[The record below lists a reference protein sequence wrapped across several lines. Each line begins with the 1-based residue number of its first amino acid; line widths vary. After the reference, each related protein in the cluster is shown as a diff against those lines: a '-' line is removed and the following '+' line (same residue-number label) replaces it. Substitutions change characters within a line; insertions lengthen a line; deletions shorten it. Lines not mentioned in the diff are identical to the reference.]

1 MAAIQKPN
9 LTPANLGDAHI
20 VSQTSSSHP
29 KEEQVKKAMSPKD
42 AIIAVASR
50 VASQS
55 LPCSDP
61 DVWGVLTAISNN
73 ARKRS
78 QGINILL
85 TADVHIIGRLVEDV
99 RFQVESTAV
108 SQRHCE
114 ISRKRVSKEDVES
127 PSGFC
132 KTAFLKDTSTNGTY
146 LNWERLKR
154 GSPKFEA
161 NLRHGDIISF
171 AAPPQH
177 EQAYA
182 FVYRE
187 VLSSV
192 QSSDANILKRKAE
205 DFDLENKR
213 LKGIGIGAPDGP
225 ISLDDFRSLQRSNAE
240 LRKQLESQ
248 LVTIDELRNENRV
261 ALEHHQNE
269 MKQLR
274 DSVSKPYL
282 DQLDV
287 LNESLETTKN
297 ELTEVNK
304 NSAEQKHTIEDLNV
318 RLTAALQSC
327 TEANEIIKSQKA
339 SIAEVKIQLDEERDQ
354 RKEEREKAASD
365 LKASIQRVQTE
376 AQEELKRASDVAV
389 RREREQQE
397 VINKLQESERE
408 SSSLVESLRF
418 KLEETRQKL
427 VLSDNKIRQLEAQV
441 LAEQQA
447 SDSRRKRVDELEAGM
462 RMMSRELDKQKAARE
477 EAWAKVSALELE
489 INAAMRDLEFERR
502 RLKGAR
508 EKIMLRETQLR
519 AFYSTTEEIKMLFS
533 KQQEQLKAM
542 QRTLE
547 DEENYGNA
555 SFGFSLNAV
564 SGNVDGDA
572 AGLMEGKVYKNKAGP
587 TASAQRFDRGGAET
601 SCDEGSATEKHEC
614 DVRSEDDE
622 HTQEAQ
628 FPNDDCAVK
637 CGFGSDID
645 GVGTAPTCEGD
656 ADGTERVHDTES
668 PGLDGERNIGLNK
681 SGNLAVD
688 TLPLDFDTNAQE
700 TEPEVLRRC
709 GHNPSRS
716 HMTDRE
722 EAEKITDDTE
732 PGPIRTED
740 LLASEVA
747 GSWAVDTNPSV
758 YGDNESPHDP
768 REVDAVMQD
777 SSAQVAESHSSA
789 LAKRTHSND
798 ERQALSNMIGILAP
812 DVKDQFGNA
821 VGMGSREKNTEVEV
835 SETDDDDDDD
845 DDDECVEASKDDA
858 REDASESD
866 DETQADDNNE
876 DNGNEMDEDDED
888 DTQEDSVG

>member
-1 MAAIQKPN
+1 MAIAEERQTMPPIQNPN
-9 LTPANLGDAHI
+9 ISPPANFGEAPHI

-29 KEEQVKKAMSPKD
+29 KEQLKKPASPKD
-42 AIIAVASR
+42 AILAVASR
-50 VASQS
+50 VASQP
-55 LPCSDP
+55 LPCSDL
-61 DVWGVLTAISNN
+61 DVWGVLTAISSN

-85 TADVHIIGRLVEDV
+85 TADAHIIGRLVEDV
-99 RFQVESTAV
+99 RFQVDSTAV

-114 ISRKRVSKEDVES
+114 ISRKRVSKEDIES

-132 KTAFLKDTSTNGTY
+132 KTTFLKDTSTNGTY

-192 QSSDANILKRKAE
+192 QFSDANVLKRKAE

-213 LKGIGIGAPDGP
+213 VKGIGIGAPDGP

-240 LRKQLESQ
+240 LRKQLESH
-248 LVTIDELRNENRV
+248 LHTIDELRNENRV

-269 MKQLR
+269 MKELR

-282 DQLDV
+282 DQLNV
-287 LNESLETTKN
+287 LNESLETTKS
-297 ELTEVNK
+297 ELADVNR

-318 RLTAALQSC
+318 KLTAALQSC

-339 SIAEVKIQLDEERDQ
+339 SIAELKTQLDEERDQ
-354 RKEEREKAASD
+354 RKEEREKAAAD
-365 LKASIQRVQTE
+365 LKASIQRVQSE

-408 SSSLVESLRF
+408 SSSLVESLRC

-427 VLSDNKIRQLEAQV
+427 VVSENKIRQLEAQV
-441 LAEQQA
+441 SEQQQA
-447 SDSRRKRVDELEAGM
+447 SDSTRKRVDELEAQM

-489 INAAMRDLEFERR
+489 INAAMRELESERR

-547 DEENYGNA
+547 DEDNYGNA

-572 AGLMEGKVYKNKAGP
+572 AGDMQATAYKSKAGP
-587 TASAQRFDRGGAET
+587 TASAQRFDRGGVET

-614 DVRSEDDE
+614 EVRSQDDE

-628 FPNDDCAVK
+628 FPNDDCSVK

-645 GVGTAPTCEGD
+645 GVGTAPICEGD
-656 ADGTERVHDTES
+656 ADGTQRVLDTES
-668 PGLDGERNIGLNK
+668 PGVDGERNTGLIK
-681 SGNLAVD
+681 SGNLAGD
-688 TLPLDFDTNAQE
+688 TFPLEYDTNAQE
-700 TEPEVLRRC
+700 TEPEVLRSYD
-709 GHNPSRS
+709 PTRS
-716 HMTDRE
+716 QMTNRE
-722 EAEKITDDTE
+722 EAEKAIDDTK
-732 PGPIRTED
+732 PKPIRTED

-758 YGDNESPHDP
+758 YGDNESPQTDA
-768 REVDAVMQD
+768 REAVAATQD
-777 SSAQVAESHSSA
+777 SGAQVAESNSSA
-789 LAKRTHSND
+789 LATRIHSNV
-798 ERQALSNMIGILAP
+798 ERQALSNVIGILAP
-812 DVKDQFGNA
+812 DVKDLFGNA
-821 VGMGSREKNTEVEV
+821 VGMGSRGKDTEVED
-835 SETDDDDDDD
+835 SET
-845 DDDECVEASKDDA
+845 EEGEFVEANEDDA
-858 REDASESD
+858 MDGASESD
-866 DETQADDNNE
+866 DETQADKSD
-876 DNGNEMDEDDED
+876 DMDEDDD